1 MIGICHLFFY
11 FNPSNLSDWKVGR
24 TKERKGER
32 RHPPSLEG
40 RGYRR
45 RFFMRNL
52 IERLESEILICDG
65 AMGTMLSSAGF
76 PPGESP
82 EKWGLQNEMKLRAI
96 HEAYIKAGA
105 DIILTNTFGANAFK
119 LAKFG
124 LADEVDFIN
133 RAAAEL
139 AVSVAG
145 EKVYVAGDI
154 GPSGEFMEP
163 LGTITE
169 SQVRDAFAQ
178 QATALA
184 DGGVDLII
192 IETMMDL
199 NEMNTAIKAAKSST
213 DLVIIA
219 SMSFNTDKHG
229 FRTMMGVSPTDAAF
243 GMLEAGADIV
253 GANCGNVEMKQMP
266 ELISE
271 MRAAGA
277 QYIIVEPNAGAP
289 QVIDGETVF
298 PQTPEEMAAG
308 IPQVVKVGANI
319 IGGCCGTTPEHIKAI
334 AGKVNS

>member
-1 MIGICHLFFY
+1 MKNF
-11 FNPSNLSDWKVGR
+11 S
-24 TKERKGER
+24 
-32 RHPPSLEG
+32 
-40 RGYRR
+40 
-45 RFFMRNL
+45 
-52 IERLESEILICDG
+52 IERLDSEILISDG
-65 AMGTMLSSAGF
+65 AMGTMLSSVGF

-82 EKWGLQNEMKLRAI
+82 EKWGLQNETKLRAI
-96 HEAYIKAGA
+96 HEAYVKAGA

-124 LADEVDFIN
+124 LADEIDFIN

-145 EKVYVAGDI
+145 ENVYVAGDI

-163 LGTITE
+163 LGLIAE
-169 SQVRDAFAQ
+169 SQMRDAFAQ
-178 QATALA
+178 QAKALA
-184 DGGVDLII
+184 DGGVDIII

-199 NEMNTAIKAAKSST
+199 NEMKTAIKAAKSST
-213 DLVIIA
+213 GLIVIA
-219 SMSFNTDKHG
+219 SMSFNTDRRG

-253 GANCGNVEMKQMP
+253 GANCGSVEMKRMP

-271 MRAAGA
+271 MKAAGA

-289 QVIDGETVF
+289 QMVDGKTVF
-298 PQTPEEMAAG
+298 PQTPDEMAAG
-308 IPQVVKVGANI
+308 VPQVVKAGANI

-334 AGKVNS
+334 AGEVHLSS

>member
-1 MIGICHLFFY
+1 M
-11 FNPSNLSDWKVGR
+11 K
-24 TKERKGER
+24 
-32 RHPPSLEG
+32 
-40 RGYRR
+40 
-45 RFFMRNL
+45 NL
-52 IERLESEILICDG
+52 IERLDSEILICDG
-65 AMGTMLSSAGF
+65 AMGTMLTSAGF
-76 PPGESP
+76 PVGEAP
-82 EKWGLQNEMKLRAI
+82 EKWGLQNETKLKAI
-96 HEAYIKAGA
+96 HEAYAKAGA

-124 LADEVDFIN
+124 LADEADFIN

-163 LGTITE
+163 LGLITE
-169 SQVRDAFAQ
+169 SQMRDAFAQ

-199 NEMNTAIKAAKSST
+199 NEIKTAIKAAKTST
-213 DLVIIA
+213 GLVVIA

-229 FRTMMGVSPTDAAF
+229 FRTMMGVSPTDAAS

-253 GANCGNVEMKQMP
+253 GANCGNIEMKQMP

-271 MRAAGA
+271 MKAAGA
-277 QYIIVEPNAGAP
+277 QYTIVEPNAGVP
-289 QVIDGETVF
+289 QVVDGETVF
-298 PQTPEEMAAG
+298 PQTPDEMAADV
-308 IPQVVKVGANI
+308 PKVVKAGVNI
-319 IGGCCGTTPEHIKAI
+319 IGGCCGTTPEHIKVI
-334 AGKVNS
+334 AEKVQS

>member
-1 MIGICHLFFY
+1 MKNF
-11 FNPSNLSDWKVGR
+11 S
-24 TKERKGER
+24 
-32 RHPPSLEG
+32 
-40 RGYRR
+40 
-45 RFFMRNL
+45 
-52 IERLESEILICDG
+52 IERLDSEILICDG

-82 EKWGLQNEMKLRAI
+82 EKWGLQNETKLRAI
-96 HEAYIKAGA
+96 HEAYVKAGA

-133 RAAAEL
+133 QAAVEI

-145 EKVYVAGDI
+145 EKGYVAGDI

-163 LGTITE
+163 LGLIAE
-169 SQVRDAFAQ
+169 SQMRAAFAQ
-178 QATALA
+178 QAKALA

-199 NEMNTAIKAAKSST
+199 NEMKTAIRAAKSST
-213 DLVIIA
+213 DLIVIA
-219 SMSFNTDKHG
+219 LMSFNTDRHG

-243 GMLEAGADIV
+243 GMLKAGADIV
-253 GANCGNVEMKQMP
+253 GANCGSVEMKQMP
-266 ELISE
+266 ELIAE
-271 MRAAGA
+271 MKAAGA

-289 QVIDGETVF
+289 QMVDGETVF
-298 PQTPEEMAAG
+298 PQTPDEMAAG
-308 IPQVVKVGANI
+308 VPEVVKAGANI

-334 AGKVNS
+334 SNLSKIITKSGMFQIFSKIS